1 MAWAL
6 EKALSAHHYTV
17 NIATDGHIGLELATS
32 FDYDLILL
40 DLLIPKLDGI
50 TLCRQLRSQGF
61 QKPILLLTAKDSN
74 LDIVKGLDAGADD
87 YVIKPYDPEE
97 LMARIRALLRRGNS
111 AVTPVLIWGNLCL
124 NPDLG
129 EVTYGEKLLSLT
141 PKEYSLLEL
150 FLRNPRRIFSRSA
163 IIDRLWSLDDPPT
176 ENAVTVHIKD
186 LRQKLKACGATEEI
200 IETVYGLGYRVKA
213 APNRSTPNLADSATA
228 LNEAKKEAKKSQAQ
242 AKGLASVNKVLERF
256 RHTFAQQVA
265 VLEQATKVLSTDSL
279 SDALRQTAQ
288 QNAHKLAGSL
298 GTFGYPEG
306 SKLAR
311 QIEHLLLNEAT
322 LGQEQ
327 ALQFKQLVI
336 ALGQELMKPP
346 VVLTAEPIAA
356 ASVIR
361 VLVIDDDVA
370 LTERL
375 KAEAIS
381 WAIEMNIVT
390 NLTAARRAITQTPPD
405 VILLDLSFPDPS
417 ADGLTL
423 LRELVEQFPSIPV
436 LAFTGRDNLA
446 DRVAVSRL
454 GGRGFLHKP
463 VEPPQVF
470 QAITQVLSPT
480 LTTEAKVMVVDDDP
494 AALAM
499 LRHLLQPWG
508 FQVTCLENPQQFWE
522 VLTETAPH
530 LLILDLEM
538 PTFSGIDLCQ
548 VVRQDPQWGDLPILV
563 VTAHT
568 NAESLQRVF
577 AAGADDFIS
586 KPVLGPELVTRV
598 TSRIERVRF
607 RQQLEDIHRRAGKP
621 S

>member
-6 EKALSAHHYTV
+6 EKALNAHRYTV
-17 NIATDGHIGLELATS
+17 NIATDGEIGLELATS
-32 FDYDLILL
+32 LDYDLILL

-50 TLCRQLRSQGF
+50 TLCRQLRSKGF

-74 LDIVKGLDAGADD
+74 LDIVK
-87 YVIKPYDPEE
+87 V
-97 LMARIRALLRRGNS
+97 
-111 AVTPVLIWGNLCL
+111 
-124 NPDLG
+124 
-129 EVTYGEKLLSLT
+129 
-141 PKEYSLLEL
+141 
-150 FLRNPRRIFSRSA
+150 
-163 IIDRLWSLDDPPT
+163 
-176 ENAVTVHIKD
+176 
-186 LRQKLKACGATEEI
+186 
-200 IETVYGLGYRVKA
+200 
-213 APNRSTPNLADSATA
+213 
-228 LNEAKKEAKKSQAQ
+228 
-242 AKGLASVNKVLERF
+242 
-256 RHTFAQQVA
+256 
-265 VLEQATKVLSTDSL
+265 
-279 SDALRQTAQ
+279 
-288 QNAHKLAGSL
+288 
-298 GTFGYPEG
+298 
-306 SKLAR
+306 
-311 QIEHLLLNEAT
+311 
-322 LGQEQ
+322 
-327 ALQFKQLVI
+327 
-336 ALGQELMKPP
+336 
-346 VVLTAEPIAA
+346 
-356 ASVIR
+356 
-361 VLVIDDDVA
+361 
-370 LTERL
+370 
-375 KAEAIS
+375 
-381 WAIEMNIVT
+381 VT

-522 VLTETAPH
+522 VLTATAPH

-577 AAGADDFIS
+577 AAGADDFIG
-586 KPVLGPELVTRV
+586 KPVVGPELVTRV

>member
-6 EKALSAHHYTV
+6 DKALSAHNYMV
-17 NIATDGHIGLELATS
+17 NIARDGQIGLELATS

-40 DLLIPKLDGI
+40 DLLIPKLDGM

-61 QKPILLLTAKDSN
+61 HKPILLLTAKDSN
-74 LDIVKGLDAGADD
+74 IDIVKGLDAGADD
-87 YVIKPYDPEE
+87 YVIKPYDPQE

-111 AVTPVLIWGNLCL
+111 AVTPVLTWGNLCL

-129 EVTYGEKLLSLT
+129 EVTYEEKLLSLT

-228 LNEAKKEAKKSQAQ
+228 LNTAKKSQSQ
-242 AKGLASVNKVLERF
+242 AKGLASINKVLERF

-265 VLEQATKVLSTDSL
+265 VLEQATKVLSADSL
-279 SDALRQTAQ
+279 SDDLRQAAQ

-311 QIEHLLLNEAT
+311 QIEHLLLNEVT

-327 ALQFKQLVI
+327 ALQFQQLVI

-356 ASVIR
+356 TSVIR
-361 VLVIDDDVA
+361 VLVIDDDVV

-381 WAIEMNIVT
+381 WAIEMDIIT
-390 NLTAARRAITQTPPD
+390 NLTAARQSISQTPPD
-405 VILLDLSFPDPS
+405 VILLDLSFPAPS
-417 ADGLTL
+417 DDGLTL
-423 LRELVEQFPSIPV
+423 LQELVEQFPSIPV

-463 VEPPQVF
+463 VKPTQVF
-470 QAITQVLSPT
+470 QAITQMLSPT
-480 LTTEAKVMVVDDDP
+480 TTTEAKVMVVDDDP

-522 VLTETAPH
+522 VLTATAPH

-548 VVRQDPQWGDLPILV
+548 VVRQDPHWGDLPILV

-568 NAESLQRVF
+568 NAESLQQVF
-577 AAGADDFIS
+577 AAGADDFIG
-586 KPVLGPELVTRV
+586 KPVVGPELVTRV

-607 RQQLEDIHRRAGKP
+607 RQQLEDIHRKTGKP
-621 S
+621 

>member
-6 EKALSAHHYTV
+6 EKALSVHHYTV

-74 LDIVKGLDAGADD
+74 FDIVKGLDAGADD

-129 EVTYGEKLLSLT
+129 EVTYEEKLLSLT

-186 LRQKLKACGATEEI
+186 LRQKLKAAGATEEI

-213 APNRSTPNLADSATA
+213 APNRSIPNLADSATA

-242 AKGLASVNKVLERF
+242 AKALASVNKVLERF
-256 RHTFAQQVA
+256 RYTFAQQVA
-265 VLEQATKVLSTDSL
+265 VLEQAAKVLSTDSL
-279 SDALRQTAQ
+279 SDDLCQAAQ

-311 QIEHLLLNEAT
+311 QIEHLLINEVT

-327 ALQFKQLVI
+327 ALQFQQLVI

-375 KAEAIS
+375 KAEAMS
-381 WAIEMNIVT
+381 WAIEMDIVT
-390 NLTAARRAITQTPPD
+390 NLTAARQAITQTPPEI
-405 VILLDLSFPDPS
+405 ILLDLSFPDPS
-417 ADGLTL
+417 DDGLAL

-463 VEPPQVF
+463 VEPTQVF

-480 LTTEAKVMVVDDDP
+480 TTTEAKVMVMDDDP

-499 LRHLLQPWG
+499 LCHLLQPWG
-508 FQVTCLENPQQFWE
+508 FQVTCLENPQQFWQ
-522 VLTETAPH
+522 VLTATAPH

-548 VVRQDPQWGDLPILV
+548 VVRQDPKWGDLPILV

-577 AAGADDFIS
+577 AAGADDFIG

-607 RQQLEDIHRRAGKP
+607 RQQLEAIHRRAGKP

>member
-6 EKALSAHHYTV
+6 EKALSVHHYTV

-50 TLCRQLRSQGF
+50 TLCRHLRSQGF

-74 LDIVKGLDAGADD
+74 IDIVKGLDAGADD
-87 YVIKPYDPEE
+87 YVIKPYDSEE

-111 AVTPVLIWGNLCL
+111 AVTPVLTWGNLCL

-186 LRQKLKACGATEEI
+186 LRQKLKAAGTTEEI
-200 IETVYGLGYRVKA
+200 IETVYGLGYRLKA
-213 APNRSTPNLADSATA
+213 LPHRSTPERADSTTA
-228 LNEAKKEAKKSQAQ
+228 LNAAKKSQAQ
-242 AKGLASVNKVLERF
+242 AKAKASVNKVLERF

-265 VLEQATKVLSTDSL
+265 VLEQATKQLSANFL

-288 QNAHKLAGSL
+288 QDAHKLAGSL

-311 QIEHLLLNEAT
+311 QIEQLLSSETT

-327 ALQFKQLVI
+327 ALQFQQLVI

-381 WAIEMNIVT
+381 WAIEMDIVT
-390 NLTAARRAITQTPPD
+390 NLTAARQAITQTPPEI
-405 VILLDLSFPDPS
+405 ILLDLSFPDPS
-417 ADGLTL
+417 DDGLAL

-463 VEPPQVF
+463 VEPTQVF
-470 QAITQVLSPT
+470 QAITQILSPT
-480 LTTEAKVMVVDDDP
+480 PTTEAKVMVVDDDP

-499 LRHLLQPWG
+499 LCHLLQPWG

-522 VLTETAPH
+522 VLTATTPH

-568 NAESLQRVF
+568 HAESLQRVF
-577 AAGADDFIS
+577 AAGADDFIG
-586 KPVLGPELVTRV
+586 KPVVGPELVTRV

>member
-1 MAWAL
+1 MKILLVEDDEPMAWAL
-6 EKALSAHHYTV
+6 EKALSAHNYMV
-17 NIATDGHIGLELATS
+17 NIARDGHIGLELATS

-50 TLCRQLRSQGF
+50 RLCRQLRSQGF

-111 AVTPVLIWGNLCL
+111 AMTPVLTWGNLCL

-141 PKEYSLLEL
+141 PKEYRLLEL
-150 FLRNPRRIFSRSA
+150 FLRNPRRILTRSA

-213 APNRSTPNLADSATA
+213 APNRSTPNLTDSATA
-228 LNEAKKEAKKSQAQ
+228 LNEAKKRQAQ
-242 AKGLASVNKVLERF
+242 AKGLASVNQVLERF
-256 RHTFAQQVA
+256 RHTFVQQVA
-265 VLEQATKVLSTDSL
+265 VLEQATKVLSADSL
-279 SDALRQTAQ
+279 SDDLRQAAQ
-288 QNAHKLAGSL
+288 QDAHKLAGSL

-311 QIEHLLLNEAT
+311 EIEHLLINEAT

-381 WAIEMNIVT
+381 WAIEMEIVT
-390 NLTAARRAITQTPPD
+390 NLTAARQAITQTPPD
-405 VILLDLSFPDPS
+405 VILLDLTFPHPS
-417 ADGLTL
+417 DDGLTL
-423 LRELVEQFPSIPV
+423 LGELVEQFPSIPV

-463 VEPPQVF
+463 VEPTQVF

-480 LTTEAKVMVVDDDP
+480 LTTEAKIMVVDDDP

-499 LRHLLQPWG
+499 LCRLLQPWG

-522 VLTETAPH
+522 VLTATTPH

-563 VTAHT
+563 D
-568 NAESLQRVF
+568 QCRVP
-577 AAGADDFIS
+577 ATG
-586 KPVLGPELVTRV
+586 VCGG
-598 TSRIERVRF
+598 SR
-607 RQQLEDIHRRAGKP
+607 
-621 S
+621 